1 MLSCELKKL
10 DRDWRELLASQLG
23 DNFDDPIVKCIDK
36 FLSNAPSNFFPS
48 KENMLKPF
56 HSISVK
62 DIRVVIV
69 GHYPYRQNW
78 QATGLPFSNPPH
90 IPMRQSVKNIFKAM
104 IVDIYG
110 INHNDEKM
118 LDEKMP
124 SSGCLEYLPPQG
136 VFLINRKFTNVDGGS
151 GHKNK
156 GWEEFSEAVICLLS
170 TELDSSVFMLWG
182 DSAKKLSGCIDDKK
196 HLVLTA
202 YHPSSRLSYDN
213 PQNFLRCKH
222 FSQANTYLKKRERGK
237 FILSFLRLLLPNK
250 YLRKKGRGKPIK
262 WLNN

>member
-10 DRDWRELLASQLG
+10 NQDWRDLLAPCLG
-23 DNFDDPIVKCIDK
+23 ENFDDPIVRRIDD

-48 KENMLKPF
+48 KEDMLKPF
-56 HSISVK
+56 KISVK

-90 IPMRQSVKNIFKAM
+90 ISKRQSVKNIFKA
-104 IVDIYG
+104 IIGDIYG
-110 INHNDEKM
+110 SDHI
-118 LDEKMP
+118 DEKMP

-136 VFLINRKFTNVDGGS
+136 VFLINRIFTNVDGGD
-151 GHKNK
+151 GHKNE
-156 GWEEFSEAVICLLS
+156 GWEEFSESVICLLS

-202 YHPSSRLSYDN
+202 YHPSSRSSYDN

-250 YLRKKGRGKPIK
+250 YLKKRGRGKPIK